1 MDLAAVRR
9 AYRTLEPLH
18 SMIYFSAE
26 AEPAFTA
33 LGLAGGP
40 MPYFASRAAP
50 MGAVGPEVVAAT
62 FYNFNPRLV
71 EQVIPAAWA
80 LAEPAEISRVRF
92 EVAAAALRRLLGDAV
107 DSPQFAEVTELTTEA
122 GRSATTEG
130 RPLYAAHTA
139 LERPTDPVA
148 AFWHSITL
156 LREYRGDGHLSALVQ
171 AGLAGLEALVINTAT
186 GLSLSLRA
194 AQQTRGYSSEQW
206 AEAVARLTRGG
217 MLTESGELSAA
228 GAAARE
234 RIETATDEIS
244 ATPLRALGEQ
254 RVAELTDKARG
265 LTRTL
270 LAAGAFPPQAFAPN
284 SDRRKG

>member
-18 SMIYFSAE
+18 SMIYFCAE

-33 LGLAGGP
+33 AGLEGGA

-71 EQVIPAAWA
+71 EQVIPAAWS
-80 LAEPAEISRVRF
+80 LAEPAEINRVRF

-107 DSPQFAEVTELTTEA
+107 DTPEFAEVTALATEA
-122 GRSATTEG
+122 GGSATTEG

-139 LERPTDPVA
+139 LERPADPVA
-148 AFWHSITL
+148 AFWLSITL

-171 AGLAGLEALVINTAT
+171 AGLSGLEALVINTAT
-186 GLSLSLRA
+186 GLSLSPRT
-194 AQQTRGYSSEQW
+194 AQKTRGYRAEQW
-206 AEAVARLTRGG
+206 AETVARLTKRG
-217 MLTESGELSAA
+217 MLTDAGGLSDA

-234 RIETATDEIS
+234 RIEAATDEMS
-244 ATPLRALGEQ
+244 AAPLRTLGEQ
-254 RVAELTDKARG
+254 RVVDLTDRARG
-265 LTRTL
+265 LTKTL
-270 LAAGAFPPQAFAPN
+270 LAAGAFPAQAFAAS
-284 SDRRKG
+284 SDRRG